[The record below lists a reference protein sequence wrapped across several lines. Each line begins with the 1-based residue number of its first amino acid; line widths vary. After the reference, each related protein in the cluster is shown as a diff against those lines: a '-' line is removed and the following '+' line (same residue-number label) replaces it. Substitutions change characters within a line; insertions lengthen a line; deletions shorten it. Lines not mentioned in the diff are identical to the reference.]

1 MLKANPFISTF
12 IHLFVKS
19 APAHPK
25 PRNVSTFKV
34 IGSFTLKNSK
44 KHKVKNYGWHLL
56 VMVITHTL
64 QHRPKCPL
72 ISHLK
77 NFPTSP
83 NGKSALYLRAFRC
96 VIHTRKKWNR
106 DTTFYLLLILKTYET
121 ATFYFTQMSKPPHLF
136 ATDSLSPLKIYWA
149 KRSPESHHEKKKH
162 LQKLCKC
169 LIISVDQL
177 GLEPRTSRLWVCCSN
192 QLSYKSDEGGGWRL
206 CGASA
211 TILTAKVR
219 ISVGINKKTGDC
231 LFTFS
236 F

>member
-1 MLKANPFISTF
+1 MLKAHPFISTF

-64 QHRPKCPL
+64 QHRPKCSL

-77 NFPTSP
+77 SFPTSP
-83 NGKSALYLRAFRC
+83 NGKLALYLREFRC

-106 DTTFYLLLILKTYET
+106 DITFYLLLILKTYEI

-136 ATDSLSPLKIYWA
+136 ATDSLSPLKIG
-149 KRSPESHHEKKKH
+149 
-162 LQKLCKC
+162 
-169 LIISVDQL
+169 SVD
-177 GLEPRTSRLWVCCSN
+177 
-192 QLSYKSDEGGGWRL
+192 
-206 CGASA
+206 
-211 TILTAKVR
+211 
-219 ISVGINKKTGDC
+219 
-231 LFTFS
+231 F
-236 F
+236 

>member
-1 MLKANPFISTF
+1 
-12 IHLFVKS
+12 
-19 APAHPK
+19 
-25 PRNVSTFKV
+25 
-34 IGSFTLKNSK
+34 
-44 KHKVKNYGWHLL
+44 
-56 VMVITHTL
+56 MVITHTMK
-64 QHRPKCPL
+64 HRPKCPL

-77 NFPTSP
+77 SFPTSP
-83 NGKSALYLRAFRC
+83 NGKLALYLREFRC

-106 DTTFYLLLILKTYET
+106 DITFYLLLILKTYET

-177 GLEPRTSRLWVCCSN
+177 GLEQRTSRLWVWEIDVLWFFISCWYSKRTKLQRFTLLKCQSPHTFVP
-192 QLSYKSDEGGGWRL
+192 LSRK
-206 CGASA
+206 
-211 TILTAKVR
+211 
-219 ISVGINKKTGDC
+219 
-231 LFTFS
+231 FFP

>member
-1 MLKANPFISTF
+1 MLKANSFISTF

-25 PRNVSTFKV
+25 PRNVSPFKV

-77 NFPTSP
+77 NYPTSP

-96 VIHTRKKWNR
+96 VFHTRKKWNR
-106 DTTFYLLLILKTYET
+106 NIPSTISNVQYVRSACIFPMLFQKSSWKLTQISAEYPAKHCATCNVYLWPNR
-121 ATFYFTQMSKPPHLF
+121 F
-136 ATDSLSPLKIYWA
+136 
-149 KRSPESHHEKKKH
+149 
-162 LQKLCKC
+162 
-169 LIISVDQL
+169 
-177 GLEPRTSRLWVCCSN
+177 
-192 QLSYKSDEGGGWRL
+192 
-206 CGASA
+206 
-211 TILTAKVR
+211 
-219 ISVGINKKTGDC
+219 
-231 LFTFS
+231 
-236 F
+236 